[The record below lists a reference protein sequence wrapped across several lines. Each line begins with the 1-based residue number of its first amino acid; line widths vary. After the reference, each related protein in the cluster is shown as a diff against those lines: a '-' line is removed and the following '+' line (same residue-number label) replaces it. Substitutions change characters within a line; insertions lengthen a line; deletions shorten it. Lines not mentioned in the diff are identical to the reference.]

1 MNHKYIIAILL
12 LIALS
17 NNLTAQKTIVG
28 FDTGYGT
35 YQMTEIKHI
44 LENSINTNILQPHCV
59 SNFPGYLF
67 FRPYLEIKYQHFNLG
82 IAYTLMSTGSRYS
95 LHDYSGEYKLDAQIV
110 GHTAGVFAE
119 IPIYSFEKY
128 KFLIAA
134 ESGIIFNKMK
144 LDESIQLTDQQYHQ
158 QDGYN
163 LTSLNI
169 FVKPYLKA
177 EYEINKSIST
187 NILIGYHKDIIANK
201 MHLEGDNSSK
211 SNSSVNWDGFRT
223 SLGISYRFD

>member
-17 NNLTAQKTIVG
+17 NNLTAQKTYFG

-44 LENSINTNILQPHCV
+44 LENSMNTDVLQPHRV

-67 FRPYLEIKYQHFNLG
+67 FRPYLGVKYQYFNLG

-95 LHDYSGEYKLDAQIV
+95 IHDYSGEYKFDAQIV
-110 GHTAGVFAE
+110 GNTAGVFAE
-119 IPIYSFEKY
+119 IPIYSFEKF

-134 ESGIIFNKMK
+134 ESGIIRNKMK
-144 LDESIQLTDQQYHQ
+144 LDESIQLTGISHQ
-158 QDGYN
+158 QNDYN
-163 LTSLNI
+163 LTSINI

-177 EYEINKSIST
+177 EYEIRKNIST

-201 MHLEGDNSSK
+201 MHLEGDK
-211 SNSSVNWDGFRT
+211 LSVSEFVADWDGIRA
-223 SLGISYRFD
+223 SIGISYSFE